1 MCLKT
6 FISRYLYSLIVII
19 GCMLCVGCELDNM
32 DAPECHIY
40 GKVGYRNAEG
50 KFIPI
55 GVKGSGSGN
64 LSRQVVMEIWQA
76 GFGKEAAQEMNVG
89 QDGSFSSYV
98 YPGKIR
104 LIPKSGTGPWRSADT
119 VRVDVKDDTYVEFEV
134 KPYFVINNVQY
145 SFNTKDSVLSV
156 SFEWEKLDSEANLA
170 SMGVLL
176 NERQFVDLSYNNY
189 TYPISG
195 VSEEKI
201 NVDVPLKGISE
212 VSGRRSLYARVF
224 VKSKESTEAAYSTMV
239 FKLW

>member
-1 MCLKT
+1 MCFKII
-6 FISRYLYSLIVII
+6 ISRALYSLIVII
-19 GCMLCVGCELDNM
+19 GCMFCIGCELDNM
-32 DAPECHIY
+32 DAPGCHIY
-40 GKVGYRNAEG
+40 GKVGYRNTEG
-50 KFIPI
+50 NFVPI

-89 QDGSFSSYV
+89 QDGAFSSYV

-104 LIPKSGTGPWRSADT
+104 LIPKSGTGPWSRADT

-134 KPYFVINNVQY
+134 KPYFAINDAQY
-145 SFNTKDSVLSV
+145 RFNTKDSVLSV
-156 SFEWEKLDSEANLA
+156 SFDWKKIDSEANIA
-170 SMGVLL
+170 SIGVLF

-195 VSEEKI
+195 VSEGRVK
-201 NVDVPLKGISE
+201 VDVPLKKISE

-224 VKSKESTEAAYSTMV
+224 IKSKESTEAVYSTMV